1 MGEATCNYLTFLSE
15 HNDCFLSVCNISA
28 IKLMRFAIW
37 VNLLYVSAVCQRRAA
52 QIPIKDTDN
61 LFFSF
66 LTKQQKIKRN
76 KSQPITVAMTRV
88 HCPLL
93 RQQRTK
99 HPLSRPGN
107 DIPRK
112 GREMPLRRRSQPEAT
127 FMASEQKE
135 EKKMRRPRGPRQC
148 PLPRPSLI
156 RLPLRVTD
164 TGAREG
170 GVRYDGA

>member
-1 MGEATCNYLTFLSE
+1 
-15 HNDCFLSVCNISA
+15 
-28 IKLMRFAIW
+28 MRFAIW

-107 DIPRK
+107 DIPRN

-135 EKKMRRPRGPRQC
+135 EKKMRRPRSPRRC
-148 PLPRPSLI
+148 PPPPPPSHPPPIAGDGHGRSGGRRSLRRRLECIREPRPS
-156 RLPLRVTD
+156 RPGALPSFS
-164 TGAREG
+164 GAAG
-170 GVRYDGA
+170 ST